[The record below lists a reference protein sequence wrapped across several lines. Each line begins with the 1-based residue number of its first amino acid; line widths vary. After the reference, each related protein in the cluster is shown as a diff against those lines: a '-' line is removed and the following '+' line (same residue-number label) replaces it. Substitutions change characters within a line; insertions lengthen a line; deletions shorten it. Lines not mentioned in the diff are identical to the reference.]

1 MAGAVEVIERFL
13 RQGRAA
19 VGAVR
24 VLGAVGSAAGRA
36 DLALLQCLR
45 PEAIFQQHHPAQGFS
60 GPQVIVCHLVASSFP
75 SVPPTCNLAPQ
86 TGQKQ
91 ASGSRRRTPQWW
103 QNEGYSLSHGA
114 QSRHRPAL
122 TLNMAE

>member
-1 MAGAVEVIERFL
+1 MTILL
-13 RQGRAA
+13 RCR
-19 VGAVR
+19 
-24 VLGAVGSAAGRA
+24 
-36 DLALLQCLR
+36 
-45 PEAIFQQHHPAQGFS
+45 
-60 GPQVIVCHLVASSFP
+60 
-75 SVPPTCNLAPQ
+75 APQ

-122 TLNMAE
+122 TLNMAEETYRPHAGQRLKCHRPSVSHASASAACSVSARRGFVTQHSSPERSQ